1 LLRRSLAV
9 FDELRQSVRE
19 IEFLADPNAGELR
32 VASTE
37 VLAAG
42 LLPAAIDRLT
52 RQYPCMTVRTA
63 QGSFSTV
70 LEFLRDRRYEVAVAR
85 LLSSGPDLDLQPLHY
100 EQPFVVVGSRSKWA
114 RQRRVKLADLAGE
127 AWIQSPPEM
136 EPVVPLKAFH
146 AAGVPRPCVVVFSGS
161 LNMRYGLLAS
171 GRFITM
177 IPDSALHYGPRRAA
191 IRILPIKLPRWHVP
205 TCVVPLK
212 GRTLSQSAS
221 TALRFTR

>member
-1 LLRRSLAV
+1 MCSTEV
-9 FDELRQSVRE
+9 RQSVRK

-52 RQYPCMTVRTA
+52 RQYLCMTVRTE

-70 LEFLRDRRYEVAVAR
+70 LEFLRDRRCEVAVVR
-85 LLSSGPDLDLQPLHY
+85 LLSSDPDLDLQPLHY
-100 EQPFVVVGSRSKWA
+100 EQPFVVVGSRSKWV
-114 RQRRVKLADLAGE
+114 RQRRVKLADLADE

-136 EPVVPLKAFH
+136 EPGSPILKAFH
-146 AAGVPRPCVVVFSGS
+146 AAGVPRPRVVVFSGS
-161 LNMRYGLLAS
+161 LNMRYSLLAS

-177 IPDSALHYGPRRAA
+177 IPDSVLHYGPRR
-191 IRILPIKLPRWHVP
+191 
-205 TCVVPLK
+205 CN
-212 GRTLSQSAS
+212 S
-221 TALRFTR
+221 